1 MTRYSRSAIAGI
13 WTYVVFSSVVVLI
26 EWSFIPAE
34 QKSVYFV
41 GKFLVIYSALL
52 ALPDLRRDA
61 FSWRGNAIVA
71 LSFGLY
77 APHGELYRPLYE
89 YSLMPILVA
98 YAFLLHPGRILFYTF
113 TVLSCSLFSIVY
125 YFRFAE
131 IQKMYLTMVVWDA
144 ISCYWAFAIVSTIV
158 YQFFTRERVW
168 REQAT
173 LRFSLIGRHA
183 ATIIHDVKNMITAPQ
198 LQLHLIRER
207 LENTGD
213 SHGTEMVRDLE
224 TQIDRTQ
231 RLIFDLSQMAKFADV
246 QKGAFALDALLQ
258 EVVELLRFKLTN
270 VHLCV
275 EGTLTVHGDRA
286 YMYSI
291 LLNLFLN
298 SLEAF
303 KTTATKSP
311 TIDIKMG
318 GGVFVFSDNGAG
330 FPSHVLSAL
339 SSGKISTTRVD
350 GTGLGL
356 FLVRDGA
363 ADFGSK
369 VQFSNCPGARIEI
382 RF

>member
-1 MTRYSRSAIAGI
+1 MTRHSRSAIAGI
-13 WTYVVFSSVVVLI
+13 WTYVIFSSMVVLV
-26 EWSFIPAE
+26 EWSFISAE
-34 QKSVYFV
+34 QKIWYLL
-41 GKFLVIYSALL
+41 GKFAVIYSALL
-52 ALPDLRRDA
+52 AIPDLKRDA
-61 FSWRGNAIVA
+61 FSWRGNAVVA
-71 LSFGLY
+71 VSFGLY

-98 YAFLLHPGRILFYTF
+98 YAFLLHPGRVLFYTF

-125 YFRFAE
+125 YVRFAE

-144 ISCYWAFAIVSTIV
+144 ISCYWAFAVVSAIV

-173 LRFSLIGRHA
+173 MRFSLIGRHA
-183 ATIIHDVKNMITAPQ
+183 ATIIHDVKNMITAPH

-207 LENTGD
+207 MEKTGD
-213 SHGTEMVRDLE
+213 SRGSEMVRDLE
-224 TQIDRTQ
+224 VQIDRSQ

-246 QKGAFALDALLQ
+246 QPGPFELDSLVQ
-258 EVVELLRFKLTN
+258 EVVDLLRYKLAN
-270 VHLCV
+270 VELRI
-275 EGTLTVHGDRA
+275 EGGVTISGDRA

-303 KTTATKSP
+303 RTHATKSP
-311 TIDIKMG
+311 VITIEMNQER
-318 GGVFVFSDNGAG
+318 FVFSDNGPG
-330 FPSHVLSAL
+330 FPPHVLTAL
-339 SSGKISTTRVD
+339 SSGRTSTTRVD

-369 VQFSNCPGARIEI
+369 TRFGNSPGARIEI